1 MMSVETGHDC
11 LHYDSDEETSSCSC
25 GFIGFRRNQVFDCS
39 TNEINNEDSEELFE
53 INLKEPYLD
62 TISEENFEGSVFLSD
77 IHINDKDVVRV
88 AVDHVGESSMEALL
102 WTLNH
107 ALTPSTTVYLLL
119 VFPEIR
125 LVPSPFD
132 LSSYD
137 LYKEKLLYDSRLSQS
152 QSIFT

>member
-1 MMSVETGHDC
+1 MFYYIQGKPS
-11 LHYDSDEETSSCSC
+11 
-25 GFIGFRRNQVFDCS
+25 
-39 TNEINNEDSEELFE
+39 EDSEELFE
-53 INLKEPYLD
+53 INLKEQLD
-62 TISEENFEGSVFLSD
+62 TISEEDCESSVFSFD
-77 IHINDKDVVRV
+77 FHNDKDVVHV

-132 LSSYD
+132 LCSYD